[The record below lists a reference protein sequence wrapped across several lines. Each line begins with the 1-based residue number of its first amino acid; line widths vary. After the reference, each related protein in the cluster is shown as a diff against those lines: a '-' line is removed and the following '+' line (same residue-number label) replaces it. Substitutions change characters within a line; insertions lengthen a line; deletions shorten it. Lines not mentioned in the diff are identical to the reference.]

1 MAITGHFFDDSL
13 NLHSIILSFRV
24 FKERHF
30 GIIIQDFI
38 KSELIKM
45 NIYEKCV
52 AVITDNESCM
62 VKACKTLGNKITWIS
77 CICHNLNLVIV
88 NSLKLWSKVL
98 EVK

>member
-1 MAITGHFFDDSL
+1 
-13 NLHSIILSFRV
+13 
-24 FKERHF
+24 
-30 GIIIQDFI
+30 
-38 KSELIKM
+38 M